1 MTISEKGQS
10 LVDDFSFMEDWTE
23 KYQYLIDLS
32 KNLAPMDNEFKV
44 DDNLIKGCQSKVWL
58 KASFENEL
66 INFQADSDAI
76 ISKGI
81 VAILLSVLNDRKP
94 NEILNADLSF
104 IDQIGLKEHLSPNRA
119 NGLSSMIKQIKL
131 YAEKRPELL
140 RLISVNFKCGL
151 DLCIDYINKELN
163 IVEPVVHI
171 EWDFFNVADLIS
183 ASKEIEEKIESGC
196 IEKTLPAILEFNKLA
211 RNNKIDAFTQADVRS
226 LLIFG
231 HKSYKLIPTI

>member
-10 LVDDFSFMEDWTE
+10 LVEDFSFMEDWTE

-32 KNLAPMDNEFKV
+32 KNLAPMDTKFKV
-44 DDNLIKGCQSKVWL
+44 ENNLIKGCQSKVWL

-119 NGLSSMIKQIKL
+119 NGLSSMLKQIKF
-131 YAEKRPELL
+131 YALAYSK
-140 RLISVNFKCGL
+140 
-151 DLCIDYINKELN
+151 LN
-163 IVEPVVHI
+163 
-171 EWDFFNVADLIS
+171 
-183 ASKEIEEKIESGC
+183 
-196 IEKTLPAILEFNKLA
+196 
-211 RNNKIDAFTQADVRS
+211 
-226 LLIFG
+226 
-231 HKSYKLIPTI
+231 

>member
-10 LVDDFSFMEDWTE
+10 LVEDFSFMEDWTE

-32 KNLAPMDNEFKV
+32 KNLTPMDTKFKV
-44 DDNLIKGCQSKVWL
+44 EDNLIKGCQSKVWL

-104 IDQIGLKEHLSPNRA
+104 IDKIGLKEHLSPNRA
-119 NGLSSMIKQIKL
+119 NGLSSMLKQIKF
-131 YAEKRPELL
+131 YALAYSK
-140 RLISVNFKCGL
+140 
-151 DLCIDYINKELN
+151 LN
-163 IVEPVVHI
+163 
-171 EWDFFNVADLIS
+171 
-183 ASKEIEEKIESGC
+183 
-196 IEKTLPAILEFNKLA
+196 
-211 RNNKIDAFTQADVRS
+211 
-226 LLIFG
+226 
-231 HKSYKLIPTI
+231 

>member
-10 LVDDFSFMEDWTE
+10 LVEDFSFMEDWTE

-32 KNLAPMDNEFKV
+32 KNLAPMDTKFKV
-44 DDNLIKGCQSKVWL
+44 EDNLIKGCQSKVWL
-58 KASFENEL
+58 KANFENEL

-119 NGLSSMIKQIKL
+119 NGLSSMLKQIKF
-131 YAEKRPELL
+131 YALAYSK
-140 RLISVNFKCGL
+140 
-151 DLCIDYINKELN
+151 LN
-163 IVEPVVHI
+163 
-171 EWDFFNVADLIS
+171 
-183 ASKEIEEKIESGC
+183 
-196 IEKTLPAILEFNKLA
+196 
-211 RNNKIDAFTQADVRS
+211 
-226 LLIFG
+226 
-231 HKSYKLIPTI
+231 

>member
-32 KNLAPMDNEFKV
+32 KNLSPMDTKFKV
-44 DDNLIKGCQSKVWL
+44 EDNLIKGCQSKVWL
-58 KASFENEL
+58 RASYENEL

-119 NGLSSMIKQIKL
+119 NGLSSMLKQIKF
-131 YAEKRPELL
+131 YALAYSK
-140 RLISVNFKCGL
+140 
-151 DLCIDYINKELN
+151 LN
-163 IVEPVVHI
+163 
-171 EWDFFNVADLIS
+171 
-183 ASKEIEEKIESGC
+183 
-196 IEKTLPAILEFNKLA
+196 
-211 RNNKIDAFTQADVRS
+211 
-226 LLIFG
+226 
-231 HKSYKLIPTI
+231 

>member
-32 KNLAPMDNEFKV
+32 KNLAPMDTKFKV
-44 DDNLIKGCQSKVWL
+44 EDNLIKGCQSKVWL
-58 KASFENEL
+58 KANFKNEL

-104 IDQIGLKEHLSPNRA
+104 IDQIGLKEHLSPSRA
-119 NGLSSMIKQIKL
+119 NGLSSMLKQIKF
-131 YAEKRPELL
+131 YALAYSK
-140 RLISVNFKCGL
+140 
-151 DLCIDYINKELN
+151 LN
-163 IVEPVVHI
+163 
-171 EWDFFNVADLIS
+171 
-183 ASKEIEEKIESGC
+183 
-196 IEKTLPAILEFNKLA
+196 
-211 RNNKIDAFTQADVRS
+211 
-226 LLIFG
+226 
-231 HKSYKLIPTI
+231 

>member
-10 LVDDFSFMEDWTE
+10 LVEDFSFMEDWTE

-32 KNLAPMDNEFKV
+32 KNLSPMDTKFKV
-44 DDNLIKGCQSKVWL
+44 EDNLIKGCQSKVWL

-119 NGLSSMIKQIKL
+119 NGLSSMLKQIKF
-131 YAEKRPELL
+131 YALAYSK
-140 RLISVNFKCGL
+140 
-151 DLCIDYINKELN
+151 LN
-163 IVEPVVHI
+163 
-171 EWDFFNVADLIS
+171 
-183 ASKEIEEKIESGC
+183 
-196 IEKTLPAILEFNKLA
+196 
-211 RNNKIDAFTQADVRS
+211 
-226 LLIFG
+226 
-231 HKSYKLIPTI
+231 

>member
-10 LVDDFSFMEDWTE
+10 LVEDFSFMEDWTQ

-32 KNLAPMDNEFKV
+32 KSLAPMDTKFKV
-44 DDNLIKGCQSKVWL
+44 EDNLIKGCQSKVWL

-94 NEILNADLSF
+94 NEILNADLNF

-119 NGLSSMIKQIKL
+119 NGLSSMLKQIKF
-131 YAEKRPELL
+131 YALAYSK
-140 RLISVNFKCGL
+140 
-151 DLCIDYINKELN
+151 LN
-163 IVEPVVHI
+163 
-171 EWDFFNVADLIS
+171 
-183 ASKEIEEKIESGC
+183 
-196 IEKTLPAILEFNKLA
+196 
-211 RNNKIDAFTQADVRS
+211 
-226 LLIFG
+226 
-231 HKSYKLIPTI
+231 

>member
-10 LVDDFSFMEDWTE
+10 LVEDFSFMEDWTE

-32 KNLAPMDNEFKV
+32 KNLAPMDSKFKV
-44 DDNLIKGCQSKVWL
+44 EDNLIKGCQSKVWL
-58 KASFENEL
+58 KASFKNEL

-119 NGLSSMIKQIKL
+119 NGLSSMLKQIKF
-131 YAEKRPELL
+131 YALAYCK
-140 RLISVNFKCGL
+140 
-151 DLCIDYINKELN
+151 LN
-163 IVEPVVHI
+163 
-171 EWDFFNVADLIS
+171 
-183 ASKEIEEKIESGC
+183 
-196 IEKTLPAILEFNKLA
+196 
-211 RNNKIDAFTQADVRS
+211 
-226 LLIFG
+226 
-231 HKSYKLIPTI
+231 

>member
-10 LVDDFSFMEDWTE
+10 LVEDFAFMEDWTE

-32 KNLAPMDNEFKV
+32 KNLAPMDTKFKV
-44 DDNLIKGCQSKVWL
+44 EDNLIKGCQSKVWL

-119 NGLSSMIKQIKL
+119 NGLSSMLKQIKF
-131 YAEKRPELL
+131 YALAYSK
-140 RLISVNFKCGL
+140 
-151 DLCIDYINKELN
+151 LN
-163 IVEPVVHI
+163 
-171 EWDFFNVADLIS
+171 
-183 ASKEIEEKIESGC
+183 
-196 IEKTLPAILEFNKLA
+196 
-211 RNNKIDAFTQADVRS
+211 
-226 LLIFG
+226 
-231 HKSYKLIPTI
+231 

>member
-10 LVDDFSFMEDWTE
+10 LVEDFAFMEDWTE

-32 KNLAPMDNEFKV
+32 KNLAPMEPKFKV
-44 DDNLIKGCQSKVWL
+44 EENIIKGCQSKVWL

-119 NGLSSMIKQIKL
+119 NGLSSMLKQIKF
-131 YAEKRPELL
+131 YALAYSK
-140 RLISVNFKCGL
+140 
-151 DLCIDYINKELN
+151 LN
-163 IVEPVVHI
+163 
-171 EWDFFNVADLIS
+171 
-183 ASKEIEEKIESGC
+183 
-196 IEKTLPAILEFNKLA
+196 
-211 RNNKIDAFTQADVRS
+211 
-226 LLIFG
+226 
-231 HKSYKLIPTI
+231 

>member
-10 LVDDFSFMEDWTE
+10 IVEDFSFMEDWTE

-32 KNLAPMDNEFKV
+32 KNLAPMDVKFKV
-44 DDNLIKGCQSKVWL
+44 EDNLIKGCQSKVWL

-81 VAILLSVLNDRKP
+81 VAILLSILNDRKP

-119 NGLSSMIKQIKL
+119 NGLSSMLKQIKF
-131 YAEKRPELL
+131 YALAYSK
-140 RLISVNFKCGL
+140 
-151 DLCIDYINKELN
+151 LN
-163 IVEPVVHI
+163 
-171 EWDFFNVADLIS
+171 
-183 ASKEIEEKIESGC
+183 
-196 IEKTLPAILEFNKLA
+196 
-211 RNNKIDAFTQADVRS
+211 
-226 LLIFG
+226 
-231 HKSYKLIPTI
+231 

>member
-10 LVDDFSFMEDWTE
+10 LVEDFSFMEDWTE

-32 KNLAPMDNEFKV
+32 KNLAPMDTKFKV
-44 DDNLIKGCQSKVWL
+44 EDNLIKGCQSKVWL
-58 KASFENEL
+58 KASFKNEL

-119 NGLSSMIKQIKL
+119 NGLSSMLKQIKF
-131 YAEKRPELL
+131 YALAYSK
-140 RLISVNFKCGL
+140 
-151 DLCIDYINKELN
+151 LN
-163 IVEPVVHI
+163 
-171 EWDFFNVADLIS
+171 
-183 ASKEIEEKIESGC
+183 
-196 IEKTLPAILEFNKLA
+196 
-211 RNNKIDAFTQADVRS
+211 
-226 LLIFG
+226 
-231 HKSYKLIPTI
+231 

>member
-10 LVDDFSFMEDWTE
+10 LVEDFSFMEDWTE

-32 KNLAPMDNEFKV
+32 KNLAPMDTKFKV
-44 DDNLIKGCQSKVWL
+44 EDNLIKGCQSKVWL

-119 NGLSSMIKQIKL
+119 NGLSSMLKQIKF
-131 YAEKRPELL
+131 YALAYRK
-140 RLISVNFKCGL
+140 
-151 DLCIDYINKELN
+151 LN
-163 IVEPVVHI
+163 
-171 EWDFFNVADLIS
+171 
-183 ASKEIEEKIESGC
+183 
-196 IEKTLPAILEFNKLA
+196 
-211 RNNKIDAFTQADVRS
+211 
-226 LLIFG
+226 
-231 HKSYKLIPTI
+231 

>member
-1 MTISEKGQS
+1 MTISQKGQS
-10 LVDDFSFMEDWTE
+10 LVEDFSFMEDWTE

-32 KNLAPMDNEFKV
+32 KNLAPMDTKFKV
-44 DDNLIKGCQSKVWL
+44 EDNLIKGCQSKVWL

-119 NGLSSMIKQIKL
+119 NGLSSMLKQIKF
-131 YAEKRPELL
+131 YALAYSK
-140 RLISVNFKCGL
+140 
-151 DLCIDYINKELN
+151 LN
-163 IVEPVVHI
+163 
-171 EWDFFNVADLIS
+171 
-183 ASKEIEEKIESGC
+183 
-196 IEKTLPAILEFNKLA
+196 
-211 RNNKIDAFTQADVRS
+211 
-226 LLIFG
+226 
-231 HKSYKLIPTI
+231 

>member
-10 LVDDFSFMEDWTE
+10 LVEDFSFMEDWTE

-32 KNLAPMDNEFKV
+32 KNLLPMDTKFKV
-44 DDNLIKGCQSKVWL
+44 EDNLIKGCQSKVWL

-119 NGLSSMIKQIKL
+119 NGLSSMLKQIKF
-131 YAEKRPELL
+131 YALAYSK
-140 RLISVNFKCGL
+140 
-151 DLCIDYINKELN
+151 LN
-163 IVEPVVHI
+163 
-171 EWDFFNVADLIS
+171 
-183 ASKEIEEKIESGC
+183 
-196 IEKTLPAILEFNKLA
+196 
-211 RNNKIDAFTQADVRS
+211 
-226 LLIFG
+226 
-231 HKSYKLIPTI
+231 